1 MKNVIYNKYLS
12 YIDSEH
18 FYDLTNTLIQ
28 CVIDMEE
35 YDTDLAMEMWSNIL
49 SKYID
54 SLCYKYVVEDVV
66 CRVFSSINEKYNKY
80 DNVDYIC
87 EVMMQHVVPFFEKN
101 YYLVDIIYGK
111 TLNAGYIG
119 YNQKFTPI
127 CLACFIIDD
136 KPDLVYRIM
145 GLLNKNKM
153 MSSQI
158 CSYFEEDAE
167 KDFNIGKFLTA
178 TYEYVWWMLL
188 SNTKKE
194 FFSKYSISKSMKECL
209 VESIKLISKKKER
222 AECAIPIIA
231 IANFGC
237 RG

>member
-18 FYDLTNTLIQ
+18 FNNLTNTLIQ

-35 YDTDLAMEMWSNIL
+35 YDTDLAMEMWRNIL
-49 SKYID
+49 SKKID
-54 SLCYKYVVEDVV
+54 TLCYKNVVEDVV
-66 CRVFSSINEKYNKY
+66 CRVFSSINKKYNKY
-80 DNVDYIC
+80 NNVDYIC
-87 EVMMQHVVPFFEKN
+87 EVMMQHVVPFLEKN
-101 YYLVDIIYGK
+101 DYLVEIIYGN

-119 YNQKFTPI
+119 YNQNFTPI
-127 CLACFIIDD
+127 CLACIIIDD

-145 GLLNKNKM
+145 GLLYKNKM
-153 MSSQI
+153 MSSPN
-158 CSYFEEDAE
+158 CSYFEEAAE
-167 KDFNIGKFLTA
+167 KEYNIGKFLTA

-188 SNTKKE
+188 SDTKKE
-194 FFSKYSISKSMKECL
+194 FFSKYRISERMKECL
-209 VESIKLISKKKER
+209 VESIKLITKKKER
-222 AECAIPIIA
+222 AECTIPILA

>member
-18 FYDLTNTLIQ
+18 FNNLLNTLTQ

-35 YDTDLAMEMWSNIL
+35 YDTDLAMEMWRIIL
-49 SKYID
+49 SKKID
-54 SLCYKYVVEDVV
+54 SLCYKNVVKDVV
-66 CRVFSSINEKYNKY
+66 CRVFSSINEKYNEY
-80 DNVDYIC
+80 NNADYIC
-87 EVMMQHVVPFFEKN
+87 EVMMQHVVPFLGKN
-101 YYLVDIIYGK
+101 DHLVEIIYGN

-119 YNQKFTPI
+119 YNQNFTPI

-145 GLLNKNKM
+145 GLLNKNKVM
-153 MSSQI
+153 PTRNRP
-158 CSYFEEDAE
+158 YFEEDTE
-167 KDFNIGKFLTA
+167 QKFNIGKFLTA

-194 FFSKYSISKSMKECL
+194 LFSKLLLSDKN
-209 VESIKLISKKKER
+209 R
-222 AECAIPIIA
+222 
-231 IANFGC
+231 N
-237 RG
+237 